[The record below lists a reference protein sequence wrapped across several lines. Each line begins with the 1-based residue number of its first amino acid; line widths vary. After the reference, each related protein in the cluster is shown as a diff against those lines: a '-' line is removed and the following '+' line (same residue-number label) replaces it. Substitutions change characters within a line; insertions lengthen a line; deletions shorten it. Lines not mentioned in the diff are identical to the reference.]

1 MIYALKK
8 AYPEFPSDVDGEA
21 AIDFRRMLVNT
32 CQDKF
37 EDMLTKIGD
46 GPPEHLVE
54 KFSEGDLQQW
64 LAKTK
69 RSAMATMKF
78 IGHLYVRQLL
88 AAAVI
93 RRVVGEL
100 LDGPIP
106 ELQVEYALELLA
118 AVGRHFDSTER
129 DKAQLSIIL
138 DRLNLFK
145 NLKGVDGKPCVSKRV
160 QFTIQDLVELRMNGW
175 VKKGFKEEA
184 KCLTEVKEEQD
195 RDEAKMAAQAGPG
208 GGKGGGKNYGG
219 GRRH

>member
-8 AYPEFPSDVDGEA
+8 AYPEFPSDAEGEA
-21 AIDFRRMLVNT
+21 PIDFRRMLVNT

-37 EDMLTKIGD
+37 EDMLTKIED
-46 GPPEHLVE
+46 GPPESIVA
-54 KFSEGDLQQW
+54 KSSEGDLVQW

-100 LDGPIP
+100 LDGTPP
-106 ELQVEYALELLA
+106 ELQVEYALELLT
-118 AVGRHFDSTER
+118 AVGRQFDSTER

-160 QFTIQDLVELRMNGW
+160 QFTIQDLVDLRMNGW
-175 VKKGFKEEA
+175 VKKGHKEEA
-184 KCLTEVKEEQD
+184 KSLEQVKEEQD
-195 RDEAKMAAQAGPG
+195 RDEAKTAAMAGG